1 MKVIAHAAAGTL
13 ALATV
18 ATFWIATVVTELL
31 LGQSAVVAVKYGILL
46 GMAVLI
52 PALMVTGASGFAL
65 AKGRGGRLVRRKQRR
80 MPFVAGNGLL
90 VLVPAAVFLY
100 QKAVTGEL
108 DTVFYTVQAVELLAG
123 GVNITLLSLNLRD
136 GLRLSGRR
144 RVRVPVSRAA

>member
-18 ATFWIATVVTELL
+18 VTFWSATVVTELF
-31 LGQSAVVAVKYGILL
+31 LGQPAVVAVKYGILL

-65 AKGRGGRLVRRKQRR
+65 AKGRGGGLVRRKQRR
-80 MPFVAGNGLL
+80 MPIVAGNGLL
-90 VLVPAAVFLY
+90 VLVPAAVFLHY
-100 QKAVTGEL
+100 KAVTGEL
-108 DTVFYTVQAVELLAG
+108 DSVFYAVQAVELLAG
-123 GVNITLLSLNLRD
+123 GVNITLLGLNLRD

-144 RVRVPVSRAA
+144 SVRAPASGAV